1 MTGIAKRWRPS
12 IAMVVA
18 GVCITLISVPLIALL
33 AVRLTSNQFVRE
45 TEQSLIQQSAIYSEL
60 FATAFQ
66 TLPGPLLGR
75 ELTSEQKEHWRADL
89 HPARAILNLRADP
102 VLPMRPD
109 GVSMPQSLDPRYRK
123 ITDGLVQTARQAQK
137 TNLSGVAFL
146 SHDGR
151 LLNDP
156 HAPSLQALPEV
167 QAALGGDIGRAM
179 RLRDDSHEVHPFST
193 ISRNTGFRVF
203 VAYPVIAEDRIIGAI
218 YISRTPLNLGKF
230 LYQERVAFLT
240 VLGVMAV
247 AATLMGWVLVRLIS
261 RPVIGLR
268 DEALA
273 VAAGQKDNA
282 APLSHYGFRELA
294 TLGASVGDM
303 AATLTKRAQEIRIYT
318 DHVTHE
324 LKSPV
329 TAIVGAAELL
339 QGTTIDG
346 KDREK
351 LLENISAEGQRMSA
365 LLGRLREIARVKTMA
380 PGKAGLL
387 AQMVPTVAGLRIEVI
402 AKPDA
407 VLPLTVE
414 HGRIVLSHMSHNASE
429 HNATTLQ
436 MRWDGTI
443 LALIDNGDGIL
454 AADAE
459 RATDPF
465 FTTRRDSG
473 GTGMGLAICKAIL
486 ESYDADLCSKP
497 HEVGAYF
504 EIKF

>member
-1 MTGIAKRWRPS
+1 MTEVKKRWRPS

-45 TEQSLIQQSAIYSEL
+45 TEQALIQQSAIYAEL

-66 TLPGPLLGR
+66 ALPGAPLGR
-75 ELTSEQKEHWRADL
+75 ELSPEQKVHWGADL
-89 HPARAILNLRADP
+89 HPARATLNLRADA

-109 GVSMPQSLDPRYRK
+109 GAPVAEPLDLRYQA
-123 ITDGLVQTARQAQK
+123 ITDGLVQIARQAQQ

-146 SHDGR
+146 SYDGR

-156 HAPSLQALPEV
+156 RAPTLQALPEV
-167 QAALGGDIGRAM
+167 KTALAGDIGRAM
-179 RLRDDSHEVHPFST
+179 RLRGDSYEMHPFST

-203 VAYPVIAEDRIIGAI
+203 VAYPVIAEDRVIGAV

-230 LYQERVAFLT
+230 VYQERKAFLT
-240 VLGVMAV
+240 VLVVMV
-247 AATLMGWVLVRLIS
+247 FAASLIGWVMVRLIS

-268 DEALA
+268 NEALA
-273 VAAGQKDNA
+273 IAAGHRDSTSA
-282 APLSHYGFRELA
+282 LSHYGFRELA
-294 TLGASVGDM
+294 TLGASVEDM
-303 AATLTKRAQEIRIYT
+303 AANLTKRAQEIRIYT

-329 TAIVGAAELL
+329 TAIIGAAELL
-339 QGTTIDG
+339 HGTGISD

-351 LLENISAEGQRMSA
+351 LLNNIAAEAQRMST
-365 LLGRLREIARVKTMA
+365 LLGHLREIARVKAMA
-380 PGKAGLL
+380 PGKADQL
-387 AQMVPTVAGLRIEVI
+387 AAMIPTVAGLQIDVA

-414 HGRIVLSHMSHNASE
+414 HGRIILLHMSQNSQA

-436 MRWDGTI
+436 VRWDGST

-454 AADAE
+454 ATDAA
-459 RATDPF
+459 RLADPF
-465 FTTRRDSG
+465 FTTRRESG
-473 GTGMGLAICKAIL
+473 GTGMGLAICEAIL
-486 ESYDADLCSKP
+486 DSYDARLRSRP
-497 HEVGAYF
+497 HEGGAYF
-504 EIKF
+504 EIEF